1 MPTSLASRRRP
12 VLLIA
17 AVAVLAL
24 PTFVFAHAVVF
35 PRESAPGAYEKYV
48 LRVPNEKGVATTA
61 VELRFPSEVRVVSF
75 GDVAGW
81 TLRVETDSAK
91 RIVGAVWTGT
101 LPPERFVELPFVAV
115 NPRGDAKLVWPAY
128 QTYADGERVAWT
140 GPEDAKTPASAT
152 VIRGASASTGGGTGN
167 AALWVAIA
175 GLALSLVSLGL
186 VLRRQTGTPVPP

>member
-1 MPTSLASRRRP
+1 
-12 VLLIA
+12 
-17 AVAVLAL
+17 
-24 PTFVFAHAVVF
+24 VVF

-48 LRVPNEKGVATTA
+48 LRVPNEKNVATTR
-61 VELRFPSEVRVVSF
+61 VELRFPSDLRVVSF

-81 TLRVETDSAK
+81 TLGVETDTAK

-115 NPRGDAKLVWPAY
+115 NPRADAKLVWPAY

-140 GPEDAKTPASAT
+140 GPEDSKTPASAT
-152 VIRGASASTGGGTGN
+152 VIRTGTGTTN
-167 AALWVAIA
+167 GGSSGAALWVAIA

-186 VLRRQTGTPVPP
+186 VLRRQPGDARAP